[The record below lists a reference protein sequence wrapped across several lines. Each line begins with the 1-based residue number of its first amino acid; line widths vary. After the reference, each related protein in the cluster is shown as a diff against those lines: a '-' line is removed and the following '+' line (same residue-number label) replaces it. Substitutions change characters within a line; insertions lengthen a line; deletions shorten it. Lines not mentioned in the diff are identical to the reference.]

1 MVQTKAKPFILSELP
16 YDQNAL
22 VPAISAETI
31 SYHYNK
37 HHRAYLDKLNELVS
51 NTEFEERKLEEV
63 IVKTAGHA
71 GKEGIFNNAAQVWN
85 HDFYW
90 NSLSPK
96 GGGKPTGEL
105 GRKIEADFGSY
116 ENFLKQ
122 FVEAGTTSFGSGWVW
137 LVEDQGVLKITKTCN
152 AENPLSQKQG
162 KALLVLDVWEHAYY
176 LDYQNRRND
185 YLKMTLDKLINWDF
199 AEMNWAPPA
208 FPLSPASAVI

>member
-1 MVQTKAKPFILSELP
+1 MIQTKAKPFVLAELP

-22 VPAISAETI
+22 APTISAETL

-37 HHRAYLDKLNELVS
+37 HHRAYLDKLNELVVG
-51 NTEFEERKLEEV
+51 TEFEELELEEV

-71 GKEGIFNNAAQVWN
+71 DKAGIFNNAAQVWN

-105 GRKIEADFGSY
+105 GWKIEASFGSY

-122 FVEAGTTSFGSGWVW
+122 FVEAGLTDFGSGWAW
-137 LVEDQGVLKITKTCN
+137 LVEDHGVLKISKTSN
-152 AENPLSQKQG
+152 AENPLSQGQG
-162 KALLVLDVWEHAYY
+162 KALLALDVWEHAYY

-185 YLKMTLDKLINWDF
+185 YLKAVLDKLIHWRF
-199 AEMNWAPPA
+199 AEMN
-208 FPLSPASAVI
+208 LVG